1 MKKIIYTQL
10 LAFIIPIQLFAAS
23 GGPDLF
29 GYTWKDSNEPG
40 GPVYNWIDIAS
51 YPEVSQ
57 VFGLSDDNNAGPYP
71 VGFNFQFYWY
81 QVSQFW
87 AGSNGYIAFNNAQIS
102 SPFPVIPSS
111 ALPNNFIAAMATDL
125 NFDGATNQAACYF
138 WKNAASDTLI
148 ISYENVPFWNPSAA
162 NGFVSG
168 LNSFQMILS
177 NVDSS
182 ITFQYKVQNGTS
194 AGTANFLSI
203 GIENN
208 SGNIGLQHSYGQY
221 PPVNYAVKY
230 YYPANSTYQVSDAAV
245 LWNNNDETGAKFLI
259 SNGAPFDLT
268 AKIKNVGNQ
277 PLSTFNV
284 QSNVLNSVGTTMV
297 TGTTQATVTAPGN
310 EMLIAQTS
318 PFNPVTPGTYSF
330 NTEILLAN
338 DATPSNNSK
347 TMELVVL
354 DTTTASISLQYCD
367 NTSEGLGLSWQ
378 GGNGGVGVYF
388 EPPFTPFVI
397 QRLEYFIVSDP
408 QAVGF
413 TAKVNANNG
422 INNTPG
428 NELVNIS
435 VPSSAIVPN
444 NWNQVVLNSPL
455 TVSDSGV
462 YVSWLMNGD
471 GISLGQDQTL
481 PLSNRTFEVLGNG
494 WAVNRYREIEDIMI
508 KMVISTP
515 TGAVT
520 SLQANNTSAG
530 NQIYPMPFNEQL
542 SIKLNNQVNR
552 IIVSNAM
559 GQEITSVFN
568 EARTQISFET
578 AAWPSGMYVVQLIG
592 NNGITTQKII
602 KK

>member
-1 MKKIIYTQL
+1 MKKIIYSFLFTLILPVQM
-10 LAFIIPIQLFAAS
+10 FAAS

-87 AGSNGYIAFNNAQIS
+87 VGSNGYIAFNNAQIS
-102 SPFPVIPSS
+102 SPFPIIPTS

-125 NFDGATNQAACYF
+125 NFDGATNQAACFF
-138 WKNAASDTLI
+138 WKNATSDSLI
-148 ISYENVPFWNPSAA
+148 ISFENVPFWNPSAA

-168 LNSFQMILS
+168 SNSFQIILS

-182 ITFQYKVQNGTS
+182 ITFQYKIQNGTS
-194 AGTANFLSI
+194 AGTANFMSI

-245 LWNNNDETGAKFLI
+245 VWNDNEDTGAKFLI
-259 SNGAPFDLT
+259 SNSAPFDLT
-268 AKIKNVGNQ
+268 SKIKNVGNQ
-277 PLSTFNV
+277 PLTTFNV
-284 QSNVLNSVGTTMV
+284 QANVSNSVGTSMASGTAAAMV
-297 TGTTQATVTAPGN
+297 PAPGN
-310 EMLIAQTS
+310 EMLVTQTAQ
-318 PFNPVTPGTYSF
+318 FNPVTPGTYSF
-330 NTEILLAN
+330 TSDILLAN

-354 DTTTASISLQYCD
+354 DTTTATISLQYCD
-367 NTSEGLGLSWQ
+367 NTSEGVGLSWQ

-397 QRLEYFIVSDP
+397 QRLEYFIISDP

-422 INNTPG
+422 INNAPG
-428 NELVNIS
+428 NELVNIG

-444 NWNQVVLNSPL
+444 NWNQVVLSSPL

-462 YVSWLMNGD
+462 YVSWIMNGD
-471 GISLGQDQTL
+471 GITIGQDQTL
-481 PLSNRTFEVLGNG
+481 PLSNRTFEVLGTG

-520 SLQANNTSAG
+520 TLRGNQANISSQA
-530 NQIYPMPFNEQL
+530 YPVPFNHQL
-542 SIKLNNQVNR
+542 HLNLNNQVNR
-552 IIVSNAM
+552 ISICNAIGEEVASLSNE
-559 GQEITSVFN
+559 GRSQITLQ
-568 EARTQISFET
+568 TT
-578 AAWPSGMYVVQLIG
+578 DWPAGIYFVQMIG
-592 NNGITTQKII
+592 VDGITTQKVI
-602 KK
+602 KN